1 MVRRQNKPRPRP
13 AVAAVEFAFILPMLL
28 IFIVGVWEVGRLIQ
42 VQQALNNAAREG
54 ARLAAQGLI
63 INTNGIPTQVYANH
77 SGGTYNVEDTVKA
90 YLANAG
96 YDTTNLSVSFAY
108 TTGNTSLTD
117 PYQASKGQRYTV
129 TATLPFS
136 NVKWTLLSITGIQTL
151 GATVTWESLVDDPF
165 TLNTTLPTW

>member
-1 MVRRQNKPRPRP
+1 MVHRQIVPRPRP

-28 IFIVGVWEVGRLIQ
+28 IFIIGVWEVGRLIQ

-63 INTNGIPTQVYANH
+63 INPSGVPTQVYAKH
-77 SGGTYNVEDTVKA
+77 SGGTYNVEDTVQQ
-90 YLANAG
+90 YLARAG
-96 YDTTNLSVSFAY
+96 YDTTGLNVNFAF
-108 TTGNTSLTD
+108 TSGNTTLTD

-129 TATLPFS
+129 SVTLPFS
-136 NVKWTLLSITGIQTL
+136 SVRWTLLSITGIQTL
-151 GATVTWESLVDDPF
+151 GAKVSWESLVDDPF